1 MPVRAAYLVGFAS
14 LCGKDM
20 AIFRGNH
27 SFYKAFQVALVV
39 KNLPAKAGDTR
50 DVDSIPGSERSPGV
64 GNATPFQCSCLQNS
78 MGGGAWWPAV
88 HGSAEPTRLSD

>member
-1 MPVRAAYLVGFAS
+1 MPVRAAYLLGIAS

-20 AIFRGNH
+20 EIFRGNH
-27 SFYKAFQVALVV
+27 SFYKAFQVVLVV

-50 DVDSIPGSERSPGV
+50 DADSIPGSERCPGV

-78 MGGGAWWPAV
+78 MGRGAWWPAV
-88 HGSAEPTRLSD
+88 HGSAQPTRLSD